1 MLRDSSWASEDMMVI
16 RSSPL
21 PSKVQMFSFSENFGK
36 TGRLDAEY
44 YQSKHYKLIN
54 FLNSGRTIGNSCNLF
69 DKNFNPDD
77 NTEYK
82 YIELANIGMT
92 GEISGVESI
101 LGEALPTRAR
111 RLVHTGDVIVSS
123 IEGSLQSCAI
133 ITNEYDNALCSTGFY
148 VLNSQEYNSETLFV
162 LLKSDPIQ
170 SLLKRGCSGTI
181 LTSI

>member
-1 MLRDSSWASEDMMVI
+1 MMVI